1 VFSVYGVQLNHENK
15 TKDFLFFVFQN
26 VSRTN
31 EVNTVNMN
39 APPLPGS
46 NLDRELATGR
56 WLSRFVVS
64 ADGM

>member
-1 VFSVYGVQLNHENK
+1 VYGVQLNQENK
-15 TKDFLFFVFQN
+15 NFYFSFFQN
-26 VSRTN
+26 ICRANAVD
-31 EVNTVNMN
+31 TVNMN

-64 ADGM
+64 ADEM